1 MKLYPLK
8 FEPILKSKVWGGDKI
23 PAFKSFDYSGEP
35 IGESWELSAFPGD
48 ESVVAEGELKGMNIL
63 ELIDAFGV
71 DLLGRKAYAC
81 ATADAYGG
89 EPVAFGEPSTPYLG
103 STDATGSAA
112 ARFPLLFKF
121 IDAGDDLSVQ
131 VHPDDALA
139 QSKGY
144 PYGKTEMWYVI
155 DADPG
160 AKLFSG
166 FCKETAPEEFRGL
179 ALDGGIMDRLGSYD
193 VHPGDVFFL
202 PAGRVHAIGKGCFV
216 AEIQQSSDSTYRI
229 YDYNRLGLDG
239 RPRALHID
247 SALEATD
254 FTIVENAKSH
264 PDVPLNS
271 LTPLVHCDY
280 FKVSV
285 LHAGE
290 PVAFGEPST
299 PYLGSTGATG
309 SAAWVAVPCKAGE
322 SFTVLMCTEGSAEIE
337 AGIPDGGP
345 TKGHRVAMRR
355 GETVLIPASATT
367 LKVLPSPEATLLIVT
382 Q

>member
-8 FEPILKSKVWGGDKI
+8 FEPILKSKVWGGNKI

-71 DLLGRKAYAC
+71 DLLGTKAYAASLTPRGAVQGVDAPRNVSV
-81 ATADAYGG
+81 ATPGAQTTEDRGRTAL
-89 EPVAFGEPSTPYLG
+89 TPYLAG
-103 STDATGSAA
+103 RPLSSGGRAA
-112 ARFPLLFKF
+112 FPLLFKF

-247 SALEATD
+247 SALQATD

-264 PDVPLNS
+264 PDVPLNT

-285 LHAGE
+285 LRAN
-290 PVAFGEPST
+290 
-299 PYLGSTGATG
+299 
-309 SAAWVAVPCKAGE
+309 AWVAVPCKAGE

-367 LKVLPSPEATLLIVT
+367 IKVLPSPEATLLVVT